1 MKRIPYKR
9 SVSMAFTVL
18 LACLLSSCDKYLDAR
33 PDKKLV
39 VPSTLA
45 DLQAMIDNYSS
56 MSSNT
61 PGAGEASSADFY
73 LTDADWAARSEN
85 DRRTYTWEK
94 DHLFATGD
102 LGNDWSYCFGSTYI
116 CNTVLAGLPKIGRTA
131 ANAATWDDLKGQ
143 ALFYRGMNYLNAA
156 WVWCMPYDED
166 SRDLG
171 LPLRL
176 DPDFN
181 TPSVRSPLKETYGQ
195 IISDLRASVAL
206 LPAKTI
212 HPVRPGKAAAWG
224 VLARAYLSMRQYAQA
239 GLYADSCLQVNSTL
253 LDYST
258 LNASASYPIA
268 RANAEVV
275 FDRAAAMSPALNPSR
290 SKVDSNLYK
299 MYPEGDLRKTV
310 FFKRNTNGTYA
321 FKGSY
326 LGTLGVFSGIATDE
340 MYLIRAEAYARAG
353 QTEKA
358 LADLN
363 TLLRKRWNRSLF
375 REAGAASSSEAL
387 QLILLERRKELL
399 MRTLR
404 WMDIKR
410 LNREG
415 AGISLS
421 RKVNGQVYTLPAN
434 DLRFALPIPEDVI
447 DLSGMQQN
455 PR

>member
-1 MKRIPYKR
+1 MKIIVNKLIAGIL
-9 SVSMAFTVL
+9 SATL
-18 LACLLSSCDKYLDAR
+18 LCCLLGSCDQFLDAR

-39 VPSTLA
+39 VPATLA
-45 DLQAMIDNYSS
+45 DMQAMIDNYSS

-73 LTDADWAARSEN
+73 LTDADWAARGEF
-85 DRRTYTWEK
+85 DRRVYTWEK

-116 CNTVLAGLPKIGRTA
+116 CNTVLEGLPKIGRTA

-156 WVWCMPYDED
+156 WVWCMPYDDE
-166 SRDLG
+166 SGAMG

-176 DPDFN
+176 SPDFN
-181 TPSVRSPLKETYGQ
+181 TPSLRSTLKETYGQ
-195 IISDLRASVAL
+195 LLDDLKASVPL
-206 LPAKTI
+206 LPAKTM
-212 HPVRPGKAAAWG
+212 HPLRPCKAAAWG
-224 VLARAYLSMRQYAQA
+224 VLARAYLSMRKYAEA
-239 GLYADSCLQVNSTL
+239 GLYADSCLQVNSAL
-253 LDYST
+253 LDYNT

-268 RANAEVV
+268 KANAEVV
-275 FDRAAAMSPALNPSR
+275 FDRAAAMPPPLNPSR
-290 SKVDSNLYK
+290 AKVDSNLYAL
-299 MYPEGDLRKTV
+299 YPEGDLRKTV

-375 REAGAASSSEAL
+375 REVGAASSSEAL